1 MRRAQAEV
9 GAEAEGD
16 MRIRLAVE
24 PHLIGRLEDL
34 LVEVRGSPA
43 ERGPVAGLDLQAV
56 HVGVDRA
63 DAADV
68 RQRHV
73 GPEELLAGV
82 HDPIRIGPQKFE
94 RLWMLCQIPNRAGH
108 AMDDRVA
115 AAREHEVS
123 EAEHLLAGERPAVK
137 ARLREHA
144 IEIIAGIRGRAVE
157 LLVQVALERRP
168 FMHTTL
174 PVCDV
179 KDVNPPT
186 DEEIRL

>member
-1 MRRAQAEV
+1 M
-9 GAEAEGD
+9 
-16 MRIRLAVE
+16 
-24 PHLIGRLEDL
+24 
-34 LVEVRGSPA
+34 
-43 ERGPVAGLDLQAV
+43 
-56 HVGVDRA
+56 HVGVNGA
-63 DAADV
+63 DTANV
-68 RQRHV
+68 RERHV
-73 GPEELLAGV
+73 GPEEFLAGM
-82 HDPIRIGPQKFE
+82 HDTIRVGPQKLE
-94 RLWMLCQIPNRAGH
+94 CLGPLRQVADGTGH
-108 AMDDRVA
+108 AVDDRVA